1 MKEKLNSSIGK
12 QYKTSEKGGVKW
24 HRNIITLRNRAEHAR

>member
-12 QYKTSEKGGVKW
+12 QYKTSEKGGRKW
-24 HRNIITLRNRAEHAR
+24 HRNIITLRNQAGVAR